1 MQKPLAIDLVKR
13 IAMPED
19 DVTLNVIFPINQQLY
34 DAVMEQVGRIGVS
47 LDALYSDACADA
59 FAQLPGVERQHD
71 RALRLLHIEEL
82 GNREHMGGLMQATL
96 VLARDLYAALQAIA
110 RDQKKP
116 VEAICEGLC
125 VGALRTKTGMS
136 NELP

>member
-1 MQKPLAIDLVKR
+1 MA
-13 IAMPED
+13 EG
-19 DVTLNVIFPINQQLY
+19 DVTLNVIFPIDQQLY
-34 DAVMEQVGRIGVS
+34 DAVMEQAGRIGVS
-47 LDALYSDACADA
+47 LDALYSDACTDS

-71 RALRLLHIEEL
+71 RALRMFHIEEL

-96 VLARDLYAALQAIA
+96 VLSADLYTAMQAIA

-125 VGALRTKTGMS
+125 VKALQTKTGISKDM
-136 NELP
+136 NKTDRLNQL

>member
-1 MQKPLAIDLVKR
+1 
-13 IAMPED
+13 MPEGD
-19 DVTLNVIFPINQQLY
+19 NVTLNVIFPIDQHLY

-71 RALRLLHIEEL
+71 RALRLFHIEEL

-96 VLARDLYAALQAIA
+96 VLAPDLFAAVQAIA
-110 RDQKKP
+110 RDQQKP

-136 NELP
+136 KELP

>member
-1 MQKPLAIDLVKR
+1 MTAGDNI
-13 IAMPED
+13 
-19 DVTLNVIFPINQQLY
+19 TLNVIFPIDQELY

-47 LDALYSDACADA
+47 LDAIYSDACADA
-59 FAQLPGVERQHD
+59 FAQLPGVEQQRD
-71 RALRLLHIEEL
+71 RALRLFHIEEL

-96 VLARDLYAALQAIA
+96 VLSPDLYAAVQANA

-125 VGALRTKTGMS
+125 VGALRTKIGMS
-136 NELP
+136 KELP

>member
-1 MQKPLAIDLVKR
+1 MTAGDNI
-13 IAMPED
+13 
-19 DVTLNVIFPINQQLY
+19 TLNVIFPIDQELY

-47 LDALYSDACADA
+47 LDAIYSDACADA

-71 RALRLLHIEEL
+71 RALRLFHIEEL

-96 VLARDLYAALQAIA
+96 VLSPDLYAAAQAIA

-136 NELP
+136 KELP

>member
-1 MQKPLAIDLVKR
+1 MSKGDS
-13 IAMPED
+13 
-19 DVTLNVIFPINQQLY
+19 VTRNVIFPIDQQLY
-34 DAVMEQVGRIGVS
+34 DAVMEQVGKIGVS

-71 RALRLLHIEEL
+71 RTLHLFHIEEL

-96 VLARDLYAALQAIA
+96 VLSPDLYAVAQAIA
-110 RDQKKP
+110 HDQKKP

-136 NELP
+136 KELP

>member
-1 MQKPLAIDLVKR
+1 
-13 IAMPED
+13 MPEGD
-19 DVTLNVIFPINQQLY
+19 NVTLNVIFPIDQQLY

-47 LDALYSDACADA
+47 LDALYSDVCTDA

-71 RALRLLHIEEL
+71 RGLRLFHIEEL

-96 VLARDLYAALQAIA
+96 VLAPDLYAAVQAIA

-136 NELP
+136 KEMP

>member
-1 MQKPLAIDLVKR
+1 MTAGDNI
-13 IAMPED
+13 
-19 DVTLNVIFPINQQLY
+19 TLNVIFPIDQELY

-47 LDALYSDACADA
+47 LDAIYSDACADA

-71 RALRLLHIEEL
+71 RALRLFHIEEL

-96 VLARDLYAALQAIA
+96 MLSPDLYAAVQAIA
-110 RDQKKP
+110 RDQQKP

-125 VGALRTKTGMS
+125 VRGLRTKTGISKEM
-136 NELP
+136 P